1 MRRTS
6 LFFLMSAVGLAACSS
21 WLGAGTSDSAST
33 TVPTAA
39 AAPSTTGTTAD
50 PTTTTTSTTI
60 LEREPGT
67 VPGWSVGEPWGSVEG
82 LTMFRGNPTRTYYG
96 EPPVPVNP
104 EVIWTYPANDP
115 MCSKS
120 TVAGATTTW
129 CGTGWTGQPVV
140 YERDDGVTEVI
151 VGAYDKQVHFLDGS
165 TGLPTR
171 QPFATGGLIKG
182 SVSLDPDGYPL
193 LYFGSRDNKLRI
205 VALDRTQPTLLWEL
219 DASAVPGIWNND
231 WDGNPVI
238 FDDLLLEGGENSWFF
253 VIKLNRDY
261 DAAGLVTVE
270 PERLI
275 EIPGYTAELRSQ
287 VGNNV
292 SIENSPAVF
301 DDRAYFANSGGR
313 IVGLDLSRVSTGET
327 SIVFDFWVGDDVDAT
342 ITIDADGMLYVAA
355 ELERFN
361 ERSQELGQLIKLD
374 PYNAEPYIW
383 GVPVPP
389 RGPGDGGLWA
399 TPALGDGVL
408 YAATHPGELLAVD
421 TESGEVLWRDEI
433 GFHAWSSPVIVDK
446 TLLVS
451 VNCETG
457 GGFRAYSL
465 ADPAAPAQLWQYDHN
480 SGCIESTPAVWKGTI
495 YVGSRDGRFYALGE
509 K

>member
-1 MRRTS
+1 MRRS
-6 LFFLMSAVGLAACSS
+6 SAPWLVVAVALAGCSS
-21 WLGAGTSDSAST
+21 WLGAGPSETTTS
-33 TVPTAA
+33 TAA
-39 AAPSTTGTTAD
+39 VSA
-50 PTTTTTSTTI
+50 TTTTTVAASTTTTTTTTVPR
-60 LEREPGT
+60 REPGT

-96 EPPVPVNP
+96 EPPVPTNP
-104 EVIWTYPANDP
+104 EVLWTYPIDGP
-115 MCSKS
+115 MCSTSSVSGTK
-120 TVAGATTTW
+120 TTW

-140 YERDDGVTEVI
+140 YERSDGVTEVI
-151 VGAYDKQVHFLDGS
+151 FGAYDKKVHFLNGS

-171 QPFATGGLIKG
+171 PPFQTGDLIKG

-205 VALDRTQPTLLWEL
+205 VALDRPEPELLWNL

-238 FDDLLLEGGENSWFF
+238 LDDLLLEGGENSWFF
-253 VIKLNRDY
+253 IIKLNRSYGPDGRV
-261 DAAGLVTVE
+261 AVA
-270 PERLI
+270 PERLV
-275 EIPGYTAELRSQ
+275 EIPGYTNDLLAQ
-287 VGNNV
+287 VGSNV

-301 DDRAYFANSGGR
+301 DNRVYFANSGGR
-313 IVGLDLSRVSTGET
+313 VVGLDLSRVADGEAP
-327 SIVFDFWVGDDVDAT
+327 IVFDYWVGDDVDAT
-342 ITIDADGMLYVAA
+342 ITIDREGMLYVAA

-361 ERSQELGQLIKLD
+361 ERSNELGQLIKLD
-374 PYNAEPYIW
+374 PYATDPYVW

-389 RGPGDGGLWA
+389 RGPGDGGIWA

-408 YAATHPGELLAVD
+408 YASTHPGELLAID
-421 TESGEVLWRDEI
+421 TDTGRVLWRDEI
-433 GFHAWSSPVIVDK
+433 GYHAWSSPVIVDN

-465 ADPAAPAQLWQYDHN
+465 TVPAAPARLWQYDHN